1 MRFHHFLLGTLSVW
15 RITHLLSAEDGP
27 WDVVVRLRQNAGEG
41 FLGQLL
47 DCFYCLSI
55 WVSAPLAIFLGK
67 GLGNRIL
74 LWPALSAGAILL
86 ERVTDHRYDETP
98 ALFVEESEDENV
110 MLWREK
116 SSVPERH
123 SN

>member
-1 MRFHHFLLGTLSVW
+1 MRFYDFLLGTLSVW

-27 WDVVVRLRQNAGEG
+27 WDVVVRLRRAAGEG
-41 FLGQLL
+41 FIGQML

-67 GLGNRIL
+67 KMGERIL

-86 ERVTDHRYDETP
+86 ERVTDHRYSESP
-98 ALFVEESEDENV
+98 AQFIEESEDENV
-110 MLWREK
+110 MSLWREE
-116 SSVPERH
+116 SSAPRKD
-123 SN
+123 